1 MTIKIPIAR
10 PYFGEE
16 EKKLVLQVIDSGWVS
31 QGPKVAEFEK
41 RFAEYVG
48 AKYAVATTSCTTAL
62 HAALYISGVDTGD
75 EVIVPS
81 LSFIATANS
90 VVYCGATPV
99 FTDIDTETCNID
111 VNLIEKVINKKTKV
125 IMPVHQMGLPADI
138 DTIRNIANKYGVKVI
153 EDAACAIGS
162 GYKGNRIGGHGN
174 IACFSLHPR
183 KVITTGEGGIIT
195 TDDHDFAE
203 RLRRFRHHGMS
214 ISDFERH
221 AANKVIIETYPE
233 IGHNYRMTDIQ
244 AAMGIAQLEKLPF
257 IIEKRRTIAE
267 FYNRELSKIPCIKVP
282 KIPDYAYHNYQSYWI
297 EILDS
302 SPVSRDSLMERL
314 LEKGIATKR
323 GIMAIHMEPCYKG
336 ISRFPL
342 TNTERITQNTLL
354 LPLYVTMTTEE
365 QFLVVNTIKEILWCK

>member
-1 MTIKIPIAR
+1 
-10 PYFGEE
+10 
-16 EKKLVLQVIDSGWVS
+16 
-31 QGPKVAEFEK
+31 
-41 RFAEYVG
+41 
-48 AKYAVATTSCTTAL
+48 
-62 HAALYISGVDTGD
+62 
-75 EVIVPS
+75 
-81 LSFIATANS
+81 
-90 VVYCGATPV
+90 
-99 FTDIDTETCNID
+99 
-111 VNLIEKVINKKTKV
+111 
-125 IMPVHQMGLPADI
+125 
-138 DTIRNIANKYGVKVI
+138 
-153 EDAACAIGS
+153 
-162 GYKGNRIGGHGN
+162 
-174 IACFSLHPR
+174 
-183 KVITTGEGGIIT
+183 
-195 TDDHDFAE
+195 
-203 RLRRFRHHGMS
+203 
-214 ISDFERH
+214 
-221 AANKVIIETYPE
+221 
-233 IGHNYRMTDIQ
+233 MTDIQ

-342 TNTERITQNTLL
+342 TNTERITKNTLL